1 MFWLIIIILFLI
13 LVAFALYCCA
23 CNTTPYDREVD
34 DEQQMEYLRQY
45 KESHGTLR
53 NRKDKQIFEWMFSFI
68 RFPVSMADSL

>member
-1 MFWLIIIILFLI
+1 MFWLIIIILLLI

-34 DEQQMEYLRQY
+34 DEQQMEYLHQY

-53 NRKDKQIFEWMFSFI
+53 NRKDK
-68 RFPVSMADSL
+68 

>member
-34 DEQQMEYLRQY
+34 NTDITETVRFEEYLRQY

-53 NRKDKQIFEWMFSFI
+53 NRKDKQVF
-68 RFPVSMADSL
+68 

>member
-34 DEQQMEYLRQY
+34 GEQQMEYLRQY

-53 NRKDKQIFEWMFSFI
+53 NRKDKQVF
-68 RFPVSMADSL
+68 